1 MFDLSLPVPTAI
13 GKWLKTYAP
22 EKDQRLWM
30 RGGVAPI
37 GPFDVFDVLEDSGVT
52 VPFDT
57 LYRYLQRLISDSIER
72 VGYAEVGTP
81 EFAGLRSLM
90 PTFEFADTDPEDK
103 GTWNLAPQEIS
114 IRHLAWAY
122 TKHGVYQAGVCAAIQ
137 FLAYF
142 RAGWHDPEKDPRDPS
157 GWFSPEHEMR
167 PAKWSYLRNGG
178 DPAKRF
184 SNRGRNRIL
193 RGCLQMFNSM
203 IRICAQ
209 SAQWAMVDQLRQWR
223 DRLILLAW
231 ESWPLV
237 DDGAGDHLGA
247 DVPFFSVYQ
256 TASLWTEL
264 WETSH
269 IDSEID
275 PAIVSILSTMR
286 RDCMAI
292 IDGAEEERDGQFG
305 FTYDVRFDGMIEG
318 TKSPKVS
325 RVPGSTWNRGADGV
339 NQYLYRAL
347 NMNGRPAAETLLADA
362 RKRID
367 HNRYPWVLPQYFGT
381 L

>member
-1 MFDLSLPVPTAI
+1 MFDLTIPTPPALS
-13 GKWLKTYAP
+13 KWLKTYTP

-37 GPFDVFDVLEDSGVT
+37 GPYDVFDVAQDRGV
-52 VPFDT
+52 PIEFST
-57 LYRYLQRLISDSIER
+57 LHGYLQRLVSDSIER

-81 EFAGLRSLM
+81 DFGDLRAVT
-90 PTFEFADTDPEDK
+90 PIFEFADTDPEDK

-142 RAGWHDPEKDPRDPS
+142 RAGWYDPAKDPRDPS
-157 GWFSPEHEMR
+157 GWFRPEDEMR

-178 DPAKRF
+178 TPAKRF
-184 SNRGRNRIL
+184 GNRGRNRIL
-193 RGCLQMFNSM
+193 RGCLEFFNSM
-203 IRICAQ
+203 LDICSFSQLWPMVETIR
-209 SAQWAMVDQLRQWR
+209 VWR
-223 DRLILLAW
+223 DRIISLAW

-256 TASLWTEL
+256 TASLA
-264 WETSH
+264 
-269 IDSEID
+269 SEIERTLGMD
-275 PAIVSILSTMR
+275 SMMDARIGNILASMLDDCLSIIKAAR
-286 RDCMAI
+286 
-292 IDGAEEERDGQFG
+292 EERQALVGY
-305 FTYDVRFDGMIEG
+305 TYDVRFDGMIEG

-339 NQYLYRAL
+339 NQYLFHPL
-347 NMNGRPAAETLLADA
+347 NAADELGADELLEDA
-362 RKRID
+362 RERID
-367 HNRYPWVLPQYFGT
+367 HARYPWVLPQYFGV